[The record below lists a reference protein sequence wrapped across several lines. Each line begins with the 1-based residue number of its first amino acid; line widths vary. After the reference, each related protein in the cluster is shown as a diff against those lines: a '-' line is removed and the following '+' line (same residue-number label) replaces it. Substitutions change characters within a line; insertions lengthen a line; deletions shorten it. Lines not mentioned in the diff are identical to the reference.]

1 MYANVGILHIWWK
14 QGAEKKDEVI
24 YVWIWKWWLQP
35 RNPILPCRYIFP
47 YTHRK
52 TKRSSVFLIVW
63 TAINDWH
70 YISLY
75 HYNAFACIL
84 QEGWLTFLLK
94 KYSLLNIHTW
104 FDRGVLSAWSQ
115 VRCHIGLKTTAY
127 DSHHFHPHEAFLW
140 LPTPTPLLDHC
151 RSGRIHSQRH
161 WNVSSW
167 IKTQVCI
174 HLPWSILWVDPDK
187 FP

>member
-1 MYANVGILHIWWK
+1 M
-14 QGAEKKDEVI
+14 
-24 YVWIWKWWLQP
+24 
-35 RNPILPCRYIFP
+35 
-47 YTHRK
+47 
-52 TKRSSVFLIVW
+52 FLIVW
-63 TAINDWH
+63 TAINNWH

-140 LPTPTPLLDHC
+140 LPTPTPSAWPLSLWKNPFSTALKCFFVDKNSSLYSFAVIYPL
-151 RSGRIHSQRH
+151 SGSRQIPI
-161 WNVSSW
+161 NCVSSNTKW
-167 IKTQVCI
+167 KPC
-174 HLPWSILWVDPDK
+174 K
-187 FP
+187 K